1 MQKLLNLVDEL
12 ALQIPNA
19 TTLNTNVS
27 VGDIG
32 WHVEHS
38 CLVIIKITE
47 TVKQSDPKKFHSKFN
62 FKKVVVFL
70 LGKIPRG
77 RAKAPEMVMPIENIT
92 ISHLEKSIILA
103 KDAIQEL
110 HGCEKNNY
118 FNHPF
123 FGNLNTPA
131 TINFLGIHTNHHLS
145 IIKDILKRF

>member
-32 WHVEHS
+32 WHIEHS

-47 TVKQSDPKKFHSKFN
+47 TIQNSNPETYRPRFSFIKFIVLLTGKF
-62 FKKVVVFL
+62 
-70 LGKIPRG
+70 PRG
-77 RAKAPEMVMPIENIT
+77 RAKAPEVVMPIENIT